1 MKMRQV
7 MAGVLTLALVT
18 LSACGANNSSSEP
31 AAEEGS
37 TGLTVLT
44 TMFPEYDFA
53 KKIAGDRAEV
63 SLLIPPGADAH
74 SYEPSPG
81 DMKAIQ
87 KADLLFYTNP
97 VMNHWI
103 SELPDRLDTDKV
115 QFVNV
120 SQKVPK
126 LAMPKEDTL
135 EALLANSPLPKAI
148 PVDDKTAAAGEAE
161 AAEHEHDEAD
171 HDHDHHDA
179 EEATHDH
186 DHEHDQAVG
195 EEAHDHEGT
204 EDSHDQEAGEEAG
217 HHHHHEND
225 PYDPHTWTGIRNDI
239 IIAETIRDA
248 LIEKDPAGKDDY
260 TKNCKTLTEEL
271 QALDKEY
278 TALGEKAD
286 NRPLV
291 VADEFPF
298 LYLANDYGFTFVP
311 VLSSYGEHGEA
322 SARRIAQISDL
333 MRDKGIS
340 VLYYTEQTTPKLAR
354 QLADDTGAETL
365 MLHAGHTIS
374 EEDLKKGLSYTDILR
389 QNLESLKKGLAV
401 TN

>member
-1 MKMRQV
+1 MKIRQV

-18 LSACGANNSSSEP
+18 LSACGANSSSSEP
-31 AAEEGS
+31 AAEEGGA
-37 TGLTVLT
+37 GLTVLT

-53 KKIAGDRAEV
+53 KKIAGNRAEV

-120 SQKVPK
+120 SQRVPK

-135 EALLANSPLPKAI
+135 EALLTNSPLPKAI
-148 PVDDKTAAAGEAE
+148 PVDEKTAEAGEAE
-161 AAEHEHDEAD
+161 AAAHDHDEAD
-171 HDHDHHDA
+171 HDHDHDGA
-179 EEATHDH
+179 
-186 DHEHDQAVG
+186 
-195 EEAHDHEGT
+195 EEAHDHEGA
-204 EDSHDQEAGEEAG
+204 EDSHDQESGEEAG
-217 HHHHHEND
+217 HHHHEND

-260 TKNCKTLTEEL
+260 TKNCQALTEEL

-322 SARRIAQISDL
+322 SARRVAQISDL

-401 TN
+401 SD